1 MQPKVI
7 VTGGMGFIGSHTI
20 VELINAGYHP
30 VIVDNLSNS
39 DKNVLLGIK
48 NITGVEVA
56 FSETDLSEAT
66 PTANFFRDHKDAV
79 GVIHF
84 AALKAVGESVSHPAK
99 YYKNNLVG
107 LINVMEGM
115 QANGIP
121 HMIFSSS
128 CTVYGQPETLPVTES
143 FPIKTALSPYGNTK
157 QIGEEILR
165 EDTLSK
171 ENNSTTIAL
180 RYFNPIGAHPSAEIG
195 ELPIG
200 VPSNLMPFI
209 TQTAI
214 GLREQLSVFGTD
226 YNTKDGTAVRDYIHV
241 VDLAKAHVVALERS
255 LNKKNKSRYE
265 VFNLGTGDGFT
276 VLEVIQSFERSTGL
290 KLNYKTIERRA
301 GDVEAIYAE
310 TTLAREELGW
320 ETQLSLDDMTSSA
333 WAWEKKIRNKEA

>member
-1 MQPKVI
+1 MKPKVI

-20 VELINAGYHP
+20 VELIDAGYDP

-39 DKNVLLGIK
+39 NKDVLQGIK
-48 NITGVEVA
+48 KITGVEVP

-66 PTANFFRDHKDAV
+66 TTAAFFREHKDAV

-84 AALKAVGESVSHPAK
+84 AALKAVGESVKHPAK

-143 FPIKTALSPYGNTK
+143 FPIQPALSPYGNTK
-157 QIGEEILR
+157 QIGEEILK
-165 EDTLSK
+165 EDTLAR
-171 ENNSTTIAL
+171 EGNSTTIAL

-255 LNKKNKSRYE
+255 VDHKNKARYE
-265 VFNLGTGDGFT
+265 VFNLGTGNGFT

-290 KLNYKTIERRA
+290 KLNYKTVERRA

-320 ETQLSLDDMTSSA
+320 ETQLSLDDMTASA
-333 WAWEKKIRNKEA
+333 WAWEKKIRNKEV